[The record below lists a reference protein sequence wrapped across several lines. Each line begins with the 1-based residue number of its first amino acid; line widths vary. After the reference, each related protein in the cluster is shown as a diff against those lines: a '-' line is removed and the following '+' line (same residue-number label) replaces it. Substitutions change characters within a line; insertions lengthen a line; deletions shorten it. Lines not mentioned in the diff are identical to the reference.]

1 MPSDE
6 EEIANMSTTIAAIAT
21 PQGAGGIGIVRISG
35 PKAREVADKVFR
47 SPGKKKVQDTA
58 GYQALYGHVYEG
70 ETLVDEAIA
79 LVFRAPRSY
88 TGEDVVELSCH
99 GGMYVMRRV
108 LSAVLSAGAVAAAP
122 GEFTKRAF
130 LNGKLSLTQAESVM
144 DIIGAQGRQA
154 AAAALAAREG
164 VLGRRIQDIADGLVE
179 LAAHLS
185 AYIDYPEDDIPE
197 LQESQLT
204 GSLLDSLDGINTL
217 LATYDAGKI
226 LREGVDTV
234 IVGRPNVGKST
245 LMNLLSGV
253 ERSIVTHIPGTTRD
267 VVEETV
273 QLGDVILRLADTAG
287 LHETDDPV
295 EAIGVERARSR
306 LETAGLV
313 LAVFDASQKLEEED
327 KRILEKLD
335 GRPAVAVVNKT
346 DLTPC
351 IDEAFVRRHVP
362 HVVTISAKQGQ
373 GMEQLKEAVCD
384 VLGTDLWDPSAGML
398 ANERQRDCVR
408 RAQEAVKEALGA
420 AQMGMTYDAISV
432 SVDGAI
438 DALLELTGER
448 ATEAVVDEVF
458 ARFCVGK

>member
-1 MPSDE
+1 
-6 EEIANMSTTIAAIAT
+6 MSTTIAAIAT

-35 PKAREVADKVFR
+35 PKSQEVADRIFR
-47 SPGKKKVQDTA
+47 SPGNRRIRDTA
-58 GYQALYGHVYEG
+58 GYQALYGHIYEG
-70 ETLVDEAIA
+70 DTLVDEAIA

-99 GGMYVMRRV
+99 GGMYVLGRV
-108 LSAVLSAGAVAAAP
+108 LSAALSAGAVAAAP

-164 VLGRRIQDIADGLVE
+164 VLGRRIQDVTDSLVE

-197 LQESQLT
+197 LQEVQLV
-204 GSLLDSLDGINTL
+204 GSLSDAHRRLDDL

-245 LMNLLSGV
+245 LMNVLSGV

-273 QLGDVILRLADTAG
+273 RLGDVVLRLADTAG

-295 EAIGVERARSR
+295 EAIGVEKARGR

-313 LAVFDASQKLEEED
+313 LAVFDASQNLEEED
-327 KRILEKLD
+327 RCLLKKLD
-335 GRPAVAVVNKT
+335 GRPAVAVINKT

-362 HVVTISAKQGQ
+362 HVVTISAKQEM
-373 GMEQLKEAVCD
+373 GMEQLREAVCD
-384 VLGTDLWDPSAGML
+384 VLGAGSWDPSAGML

-408 RAQEAVKEALGA
+408 RAGEAVKEALDA
-420 AQMGMTYDAISV
+420 TQMGMTYDAVSV
-432 SVDGAI
+432 SVEGAI

-448 ATEAVVDEVF
+448 ATEAVVDQVF

>member
-1 MPSDE
+1 
-6 EEIANMSTTIAAIAT
+6 MSTTIAAIAT

-35 PKAREVADKVFR
+35 PEAQEVADKVFR
-47 SPGKKKVQDTA
+47 SPGKKEIRDTA

-70 ETLVDEAIA
+70 DSLVDEAIA

-99 GGMYVMRRV
+99 GGMYVLRRV

-130 LNGKLSLTQAESVM
+130 LNGKMSLTQAESVM
-144 DIIGAQGRQA
+144 DIIGAQGKQA
-154 AAAALAAREG
+154 AVAALSAREG
-164 VLGRRIQDIADGLVE
+164 VLGKRIQGITHRLVE

-197 LQESQLT
+197 LQLEQLMQ
-204 GSLLDSLDGINTL
+204 SLEELLNELQHLLD
-217 LATYDAGKI
+217 TYDAGKI

-245 LMNLLSGV
+245 LMNLLSGM

-273 QLGDVILRLADTAG
+273 QLGDVMLRLADTAG
-287 LHETDDPV
+287 LHQTDDPV
-295 EAIGVERARSR
+295 ESIGIEMARSR

-313 LAVFDASQKLEEED
+313 LAVFDASQNLEDED
-327 KRILEKLD
+327 RFLLEKLD
-335 GRPAVAVVNKT
+335 GRPAVAVINKT
-346 DLTPC
+346 DLSPN
-351 IDEAFVRRHVP
+351 IDESFVRKHVP
-362 HVVTISAKQGQ
+362 YVATISAKQGQ
-373 GMEQLKEAVCD
+373 GVEQLKEAVCS
-384 VLGTDLWDPSAGML
+384 VLGTDAWDPAAGML

-408 RAQEAVKEALGA
+408 KAQEAVKEALEA
-420 AQMGMTYDAISV
+420 ARIGMTYDAVSV
-432 SVDGAI
+432 SVEGAI
-438 DALLELTGER
+438 DVLLQLTGER
-448 ATEAVVDEVF
+448 ATEAVVNQVF

>member
-1 MPSDE
+1 
-6 EEIANMSTTIAAIAT
+6 MSTTIAAIAT

-35 PKAREVADKVFR
+35 PKSQEVADRIFR
-47 SPGKKKVQDTA
+47 SPGNRRIRDTA
-58 GYQALYGHVYEG
+58 GYQALYGHIYEG
-70 ETLVDEAIA
+70 DILVDEAIA

-99 GGMYVMRRV
+99 GGMYVLGRV
-108 LSAVLSAGAVAAAP
+108 LSAALSAGAVAAAP
-122 GEFTKRAF
+122 GEFTKQAF
-130 LNGKLSLTQAESVM
+130 LNGKLSLTQAESLM

-164 VLGRRIQDIADGLVE
+164 VLGRRIQDVTDSLVE

-197 LQESQLT
+197 LQEVQLV
-204 GSLLDSLDGINTL
+204 GSLSDARRRLDDL

-245 LMNLLSGV
+245 LMNVLSGV

-273 QLGDVILRLADTAG
+273 RLGDVVLRLADTAG

-295 EAIGVERARSR
+295 EAIGVEKARGR

-313 LAVFDASQKLEEED
+313 LAVFDASQNLEEED
-327 KRILEKLD
+327 KRLLEKLD
-335 GRPAVAVVNKT
+335 GRPAVAVINKT

-362 HVVTISAKQGQ
+362 HVVTISAKQEM
-373 GMEQLKEAVCD
+373 GMEQLTEAVCD
-384 VLGTDLWDPSAGML
+384 VLGAGSWDPSAGML

-408 RAQEAVKEALGA
+408 RAGEAVKEALDA
-420 AQMGMTYDAISV
+420 TQMGMTYDAV
-432 SVDGAI
+432 SVAVEGAI

-448 ATEAVVDEVF
+448 ATEAVVDQVF

>member
-1 MPSDE
+1 
-6 EEIANMSTTIAAIAT
+6 MSTTIAAIAT

-35 PKAREVADKVFR
+35 PKSQEVADRIFR
-47 SPGKKKVQDTA
+47 SPGNRRIRDTA
-58 GYQALYGHVYEG
+58 GYQALYGHIYEG
-70 ETLVDEAIA
+70 DTLVDEAIA

-99 GGMYVMRRV
+99 GGMYVLGRV
-108 LSAVLSAGAVAAAP
+108 LSAALSAGAVAAAP

-154 AAAALAAREG
+154 ATAALAAREG
-164 VLGRRIQDIADGLVE
+164 VLGRRIQDVTDSLVE

-197 LQESQLT
+197 LQEVQLV
-204 GSLLDSLDGINTL
+204 GSLSDAHRRLDDL

-245 LMNLLSGV
+245 LMNVLSGV

-273 QLGDVILRLADTAG
+273 RLGDVVLRLADTAG

-295 EAIGVERARSR
+295 EAIGVEKARGR

-313 LAVFDASQKLEEED
+313 LAVFDASQNLEEED
-327 KRILEKLD
+327 RCLLKKLD
-335 GRPAVAVVNKT
+335 GRPAVAVINKT

-362 HVVTISAKQGQ
+362 YVVTISAKQEM
-373 GMEQLKEAVCD
+373 GMEQLREAVCD
-384 VLGTDLWDPSAGML
+384 VLGAGSWDPSAGML

-408 RAQEAVKEALGA
+408 RAGEAVQEALDTT
-420 AQMGMTYDAISV
+420 QMGMTYDAVSV
-432 SVDGAI
+432 SVEGAI

-448 ATEAVVDEVF
+448 ATEAVVDQVF

>member
-1 MPSDE
+1 
-6 EEIANMSTTIAAIAT
+6 MSTTIAAIAT

-35 PKAREVADKVFR
+35 PKSQEVADRIFR
-47 SPGKKKVQDTA
+47 SPGNRRIRDTA
-58 GYQALYGHVYEG
+58 GYQALYGHIYEG
-70 ETLVDEAIA
+70 DTLVDEAIA

-99 GGMYVMRRV
+99 GGMYVLGRV
-108 LSAVLSAGAVAAAP
+108 LSAALSAGAVAAAP

-164 VLGRRIQDIADGLVE
+164 VLGRRIQDVTDSLVE
-179 LAAHLS
+179 LDAHLS

-197 LQESQLT
+197 LQEVQLV
-204 GSLLDSLDGINTL
+204 GSLSDARRRLDDL

-245 LMNLLSGV
+245 LMNVLSGV

-273 QLGDVILRLADTAG
+273 RLGDVVLRLADTAG

-295 EAIGVERARSR
+295 EAIGVEKARGR

-313 LAVFDASQKLEEED
+313 LAVFDASQNLEEED
-327 KRILEKLD
+327 KRLLEKLD
-335 GRPAVAVVNKT
+335 GRPAVAVINKT

-362 HVVTISAKQGQ
+362 YVVTISAKQEM
-373 GMEQLKEAVCD
+373 GMEQLTEAVCD
-384 VLGTDLWDPSAGML
+384 VLGAGSWDPSAGML

-408 RAQEAVKEALGA
+408 RAGEAVKEALDA
-420 AQMGMTYDAISV
+420 TQMGMTYDAVSV
-432 SVDGAI
+432 SVEGAI

-448 ATEAVVDEVF
+448 ATEAVVDQVF

>member
-1 MPSDE
+1 
-6 EEIANMSTTIAAIAT
+6 MSTTIAAIAT

-35 PKAREVADKVFR
+35 PKSQEVADRIFR
-47 SPGKKKVQDTA
+47 SPGNRRIRDTA
-58 GYQALYGHVYEG
+58 GYQALYGHIYEG
-70 ETLVDEAIA
+70 DILVDEAIA

-99 GGMYVMRRV
+99 GGMYVLGRV
-108 LSAVLSAGAVAAAP
+108 LSAALSAGAVAAAP

-164 VLGRRIQDIADGLVE
+164 VLGRRIQDVTDSLVE

-197 LQESQLT
+197 LQEVQLV
-204 GSLLDSLDGINTL
+204 GSLSDARRRLDDL

-245 LMNLLSGV
+245 LMNVLSGV

-273 QLGDVILRLADTAG
+273 RLGDVVLRLADTAG

-295 EAIGVERARSR
+295 EAIGVEKARGR

-313 LAVFDASQKLEEED
+313 LAVFDASQNLEEED
-327 KRILEKLD
+327 KHLLEKLD
-335 GRPAVAVVNKT
+335 GRPAVAVINKT

-362 HVVTISAKQGQ
+362 HVVTISAKQEM
-373 GMEQLKEAVCD
+373 GMEQLTEAVCD
-384 VLGTDLWDPSAGML
+384 VLGAGSWDPSAGML

-408 RAQEAVKEALGA
+408 RAGEAVKEALDA
-420 AQMGMTYDAISV
+420 TQMGMTYDAVSV
-432 SVDGAI
+432 SVEGAI

-448 ATEAVVDEVF
+448 ATEAVVDQVF

>member
-1 MPSDE
+1 
-6 EEIANMSTTIAAIAT
+6 MSTTIAAIAT

-35 PKAREVADKVFR
+35 PKSQEVADRIFR
-47 SPGKKKVQDTA
+47 SPGNRRIRDTA
-58 GYQALYGHVYEG
+58 GYQALYGHIYEG
-70 ETLVDEAIA
+70 DILVDEAIA

-99 GGMYVMRRV
+99 GGMYVLGRV
-108 LSAVLSAGAVAAAP
+108 LSAALSAGAVAAAP

-154 AAAALAAREG
+154 ATAALAAREG
-164 VLGRRIQDIADGLVE
+164 VLGRRIQDVTDSLVE

-197 LQESQLT
+197 LQEVQLV
-204 GSLLDSLDGINTL
+204 GSLSDARRRLDDL

-234 IVGRPNVGKST
+234 IAGRPNVGKST
-245 LMNLLSGV
+245 LMNVLSGV

-273 QLGDVILRLADTAG
+273 RLGDVVLRLADTAG

-295 EAIGVERARSR
+295 EAIGVEKARGR

-313 LAVFDASQKLEEED
+313 LAVFDASQNLEEED
-327 KRILEKLD
+327 RRLLEKLD
-335 GRPAVAVVNKT
+335 GRPAVAVINKT

-362 HVVTISAKQGQ
+362 HVVTISAKQEM
-373 GMEQLKEAVCD
+373 GMEQLTEAVCD
-384 VLGTDLWDPSAGML
+384 VLGAGSWDPSAGML

-408 RAQEAVKEALGA
+408 RAGEAVKEALDA
-420 AQMGMTYDAISV
+420 TQMGMTYDAVSV
-432 SVDGAI
+432 SVEGAI

-448 ATEAVVDEVF
+448 ATEAVVDQVF

>member
-1 MPSDE
+1 
-6 EEIANMSTTIAAIAT
+6 MSTTIAAIAT

-35 PKAREVADKVFR
+35 PKSQEVADRIFR
-47 SPGKKKVQDTA
+47 SPGNRRIRDTA
-58 GYQALYGHVYEG
+58 GYQALYGHIYEG
-70 ETLVDEAIA
+70 DILVDEAIA

-99 GGMYVMRRV
+99 GGMYVLGRV
-108 LSAVLSAGAVAAAP
+108 LSAALSAGAVAAAP

-164 VLGRRIQDIADGLVE
+164 VLGRRIQDVTDSLVE

-197 LQESQLT
+197 LQEVQLV
-204 GSLLDSLDGINTL
+204 GSLSDARRRLDDL

-234 IVGRPNVGKST
+234 IAGRPNVGKST
-245 LMNLLSGV
+245 LMNVLSGV

-273 QLGDVILRLADTAG
+273 RLGDVVLRLADTAG

-295 EAIGVERARSR
+295 EAIGVEKARGR

-313 LAVFDASQKLEEED
+313 LAVFDASQNLEEED
-327 KRILEKLD
+327 RRLLEKLD
-335 GRPAVAVVNKT
+335 GRPAVAVINKT

-362 HVVTISAKQGQ
+362 HVVTISAKQEM
-373 GMEQLKEAVCD
+373 GMEQLTEAVCD
-384 VLGTDLWDPSAGML
+384 VLGAGSWDPSAGML

-408 RAQEAVKEALGA
+408 RAGEAVKEALDA
-420 AQMGMTYDAISV
+420 TQMGMTYDAVSV
-432 SVDGAI
+432 SVEGAI

-448 ATEAVVDEVF
+448 ATEAVVDQVF

>member
-1 MPSDE
+1 
-6 EEIANMSTTIAAIAT
+6 MSTTIAAIAT

-35 PKAREVADKVFR
+35 PEAQEVADKVFR
-47 SPGKKKVQDTA
+47 SPGKKEIRDTA

-70 ETLVDEAIA
+70 DSLVDEAIA

-99 GGMYVMRRV
+99 GGMYVLRRV

-130 LNGKLSLTQAESVM
+130 LNGKMSLTQAESVM
-144 DIIGAQGRQA
+144 DIIGAQGKQA
-154 AAAALAAREG
+154 AVAALSAREG
-164 VLGRRIQDIADGLVE
+164 VLGKRIQGITHRLVE

-197 LQESQLT
+197 LQLGQLMQSLE
-204 GSLLDSLDGINTL
+204 GILKELQHLLD
-217 LATYDAGKI
+217 TYDAGKM

-245 LMNLLSGV
+245 LMNLLSGM

-273 QLGDVILRLADTAG
+273 QLGDVMLRLADTAG
-287 LHETDDPV
+287 LHQTDDPV
-295 EAIGVERARSR
+295 ESIGIEMARSR

-313 LAVFDASQKLEEED
+313 LAVFDASQNLENEDELLLKKLN
-327 KRILEKLD
+327 
-335 GRPAVAVVNKT
+335 GRPAVAVINKT
-346 DLTPC
+346 DLSSN
-351 IDEAFVRRHVP
+351 IDECLVRKHVP
-362 HVVTISAKQGQ
+362 YVVTISAKQGK
-373 GMEQLKEAVCD
+373 GIEQLKEAVRS
-384 VLGTDLWDPSAGML
+384 VLGTDAWDPSAGVL

-408 RAQEAVKEALGA
+408 KAQEAVKEALDA
-420 AQMGMTYDAISV
+420 ARMGMTYDAVSV
-432 SVDGAI
+432 SVEGAI
-438 DALLELTGER
+438 DILLQLTGER
-448 ATEAVVDEVF
+448 ATEAVVNQVF

>member
-1 MPSDE
+1 M
-6 EEIANMSTTIAAIAT
+6 
-21 PQGAGGIGIVRISG
+21 
-35 PKAREVADKVFR
+35 
-47 SPGKKKVQDTA
+47 
-58 GYQALYGHVYEG
+58 
-70 ETLVDEAIA
+70 
-79 LVFRAPRSY
+79 
-88 TGEDVVELSCH
+88 
-99 GGMYVMRRV
+99 
-108 LSAVLSAGAVAAAP
+108 
-122 GEFTKRAF
+122 
-130 LNGKLSLTQAESVM
+130 TQAESVM

-164 VLGRRIQDIADGLVE
+164 VLGRRIQDVADGLVK

-234 IVGRPNVGKST
+234 IAGRPNVGKST

>member
-1 MPSDE
+1 
-6 EEIANMSTTIAAIAT
+6 MSTTIAAIAT

-35 PKAREVADKVFR
+35 PKSQEVADRIFR
-47 SPGKKKVQDTA
+47 SPGNRRIRDTA
-58 GYQALYGHVYEG
+58 GYQALYGHIYEG
-70 ETLVDEAIA
+70 DILVDEAIA

-99 GGMYVMRRV
+99 GGMYVLGRV
-108 LSAVLSAGAVAAAP
+108 LSAALSAGAVAAAP

-164 VLGRRIQDIADGLVE
+164 VLGRRIQDVTDSLVE

-197 LQESQLT
+197 LQEVQLV
-204 GSLLDSLDGINTL
+204 GSLSDARRRLDDL

-245 LMNLLSGV
+245 LMNVLSGV

-273 QLGDVILRLADTAG
+273 RLGDVVLRLADTAG

-295 EAIGVERARSR
+295 EAIGVEKARGR

-313 LAVFDASQKLEEED
+313 LAVFDASQNLEEED
-327 KRILEKLD
+327 KRLLEKLD
-335 GRPAVAVVNKT
+335 GRPAVAVINKT

-362 HVVTISAKQGQ
+362 HVVTISAKQEM
-373 GMEQLKEAVCD
+373 GMEQLTEAVCD
-384 VLGTDLWDPSAGML
+384 VLGAGSWDPSAGML

-408 RAQEAVKEALGA
+408 RAGEAVKEALDA
-420 AQMGMTYDAISV
+420 TQMGMTYDAVSV
-432 SVDGAI
+432 SVEGAI

-448 ATEAVVDEVF
+448 ATEAVVDQVF